1 MALPLSAEE
10 HAGKAETD
18 RGQTRE
24 GDGDLKKFTFHR
36 LPSSPVHLAQDTG
49 EF

>member
-1 MALPLSAEE
+1 MTHQADESE
-10 HAGKAETD
+10 
-18 RGQTRE
+18 
-24 GDGDLKKFTFHR
+24 GDLKKFTFHR